1 ELLYLVSPVDSINSP
16 YIHAANRVNFQS
28 LVIENSNR
36 GPVLVNFWSK
46 KAGPCLRQYPLLDKL
61 VHDYKGRLLL
71 INIDADSELKI
82 TREIGI
88 SSVPTLKLYRN
99 SEIVESRHG
108 YQPEQDLVELVDQY
122 IARDSDQIIALA
134 IEEYG
139 KGNQNNAYD
148 MITQEILKD
157 PDNPRL
163 PLAIGK
169 LLKYERRF
177 QEALTLF
184 DSLPAN
190 IIKNSDV
197 TRFKQELD
205 FFAIANEITDL
216 DALLAQSDNVDDD
229 LAAMQQR
236 AAFFIV
242 NQDYEKSFK
251 QLQKIMDK
259 DKYFTDDFARRSMLT
274 LIAWLG
280 VEHPLVKQY
289 KPVLRRYTH

>member
-1 ELLYLVSPVDSINSP
+1 MVDSINSP
-16 YIHAANRVNFQS
+16 YIHAAGAENFQS
-28 LVIENSNR
+28 LVIENSER

-82 TREIGI
+82 TRVVGI
-88 SSVPTLKLYRN
+88 TSVPTLKLYRY

-108 YQPEQDLVELVDQY
+108 YQSEQDLVELVAQY
-122 IARDSDQIIALA
+122 IARDSDQIIAKA
-134 IEEYG
+134 IQEYG
-139 KGNQNNAYD
+139 KGNQDNAYD
-148 MITQEILKD
+148 MITQGILQD

-184 DSLPAN
+184 ESLPAN

-197 TRFKQELD
+197 TRFKQELN

-236 AAFFIV
+236 AAFFIA
-242 NQDYEKSFK
+242 NKDYEKGFR
-251 QLQKIMDK
+251 QLQNIMDK
-259 DKYFTDDFARRSMLT
+259 DKNFDDDFARRSMLT
-274 LIAWLG
+274 LIGWLDA
-280 VEHPLVKQY
+280 EHPLVKQY
-289 KPVLRRYTH
+289 KPALRRYTH

>member
-1 ELLYLVSPVDSINSP
+1 MVDSINSP
-16 YIHAANRVNFQS
+16 YIHAAGAENFQS
-28 LVIENSNR
+28 LVIENSER

-82 TREIGI
+82 TREVGI
-88 SSVPTLKLYRN
+88 TSVPTLKLYRY

-108 YQPEQDLVELVDQY
+108 YQSEQDLVELVDQY
-122 IARDSDQIIALA
+122 IARDSDQIIAQA
-134 IEEYG
+134 VQEYG
-139 KGNQNNAYD
+139 KGNQNNAFD
-148 MITQEILKD
+148 MITQGILQD

-184 DSLPAN
+184 ESLPAN

-197 TRFKQELD
+197 TRFKQELN

-236 AAFFIV
+236 AAFFIA
-242 NQDYEKSFK
+242 NKDYEKGFR
-251 QLQKIMDK
+251 QLQNIMDK
-259 DKYFTDDFARRSMLT
+259 DKNFDDDFARRSMLT
-274 LIAWLG
+274 LIGWLDA
-280 VEHPLVKQY
+280 EHPLVKQY
-289 KPVLRRYTH
+289 KPALRRYTH

>member
-1 ELLYLVSPVDSINSP
+1 MIDSINSP
-16 YIHAANRVNFQS
+16 YIHAANADNFQS
-28 LVIENSNR
+28 LVIENSKR

-82 TREIGI
+82 TREVGI
-88 SSVPTLKLYRN
+88 SSVPTLKLYRD
-99 SEIVESRHG
+99 SEVVESRHG
-108 YQPEQDLVELVDQY
+108 YQSEQDLVKLVDQY
-122 IARDSDQIIALA
+122 ITRDSDQIIALA
-134 IEEYG
+134 IEEFG
-139 KGNQNNAYD
+139 KGNQNKAYD
-148 MITQEILKD
+148 MITQEILQD

-184 DSLPAN
+184 ESLPAN
-190 IIKNSDV
+190 IIKNRDV
-197 TRFKQELD
+197 TRFKQELN
-205 FFAIANEITDL
+205 FFAIANEITNL

-236 AAFFIV
+236 AAFFIA
-242 NQDYEKSFK
+242 NQDYEKGFK
-251 QLQKIMDK
+251 QLQNIMDK
-259 DKYFTDDFARRSMLT
+259 DKSFDDDFARRAMLT
-274 LIAWLG
+274 LIGWLD
-280 VEHPLVKQY
+280 VDHPLVKQY
-289 KPVLRRYTH
+289 KPALRRYTH

>member
-1 ELLYLVSPVDSINSP
+1 MVDSINSP
-16 YIHAANRVNFQS
+16 YIHAAGAENFQS
-28 LVIENSNR
+28 LVIENSER

-82 TREIGI
+82 TREVGI
-88 SSVPTLKLYRN
+88 TSVPTLKLYRY

-108 YQPEQDLVELVDQY
+108 YQSEQDLVELVDQY
-122 IARDSDQIIALA
+122 IARDSDQIITRAVQ
-134 IEEYG
+134 EYG

-148 MITQEILKD
+148 MITQGILQD

-184 DSLPAN
+184 ESLPAN

-197 TRFKQELD
+197 TRFKQELN

-236 AAFFIV
+236 AAFFIA
-242 NQDYEKSFK
+242 NKDYEKGFR
-251 QLQKIMDK
+251 QLQNIMDK
-259 DKYFTDDFARRSMLT
+259 DKNFDDDFARRSMLT
-274 LIAWLG
+274 LIGWLDA
-280 VEHPLVKQY
+280 EHPLVKQY
-289 KPVLRRYTH
+289 KPALRRYTH

>member
-1 ELLYLVSPVDSINSP
+1 MVDSINSP
-16 YIHAANRVNFQS
+16 YIHAANAENFQS
-28 LVIENSNR
+28 LVIENSER

-82 TREIGI
+82 TREVGI
-88 SSVPTLKLYRN
+88 TSVPTLKLYRY

-108 YQPEQDLVELVDQY
+108 YQSEQDLVELVDQY
-122 IARDSDQIIALA
+122 IARDSDQIIAQA
-134 IEEYG
+134 VQEYG
-139 KGNQNNAYD
+139 KGNQNNAFD
-148 MITQEILKD
+148 MITQGILQD

-184 DSLPAN
+184 ESLPAN

-197 TRFKQELD
+197 TRFKQELN

-229 LAAMQQR
+229 DLAAMQQR
-236 AAFFIV
+236 AAFFIA
-242 NQDYEKSFK
+242 NNDYEKGFR
-251 QLQKIMDK
+251 QLQNIMDK
-259 DKYFTDDFARRSMLT
+259 DKNFDDDFARRSMLT
-274 LIAWLG
+274 LIGWLDAD
-280 VEHPLVKQY
+280 HPLVKQY
-289 KPVLRRYTH
+289 KPDLRRYTH

>member
-1 ELLYLVSPVDSINSP
+1 MIDSINSP
-16 YIHAANRVNFQS
+16 YIHAANTDNFQS
-28 LVIENSNR
+28 LVIENSKR

-82 TREIGI
+82 TREVGI
-88 SSVPTLKLYRN
+88 SSVPTLKLYRD
-99 SEIVESRHG
+99 SEVVESRHG
-108 YQPEQDLVELVDQY
+108 YQSEQDLVKLVDQY
-122 IARDSDQIIALA
+122 ITRDSDQIIALA
-134 IEEYG
+134 IEEFG
-139 KGNQNNAYD
+139 KGNQNKAYD
-148 MITQEILKD
+148 MITQEILQD

-184 DSLPAN
+184 ESLPAN
-190 IIKNSDV
+190 IIKNRDV
-197 TRFKQELD
+197 TRFKQELN
-205 FFAIANEITDL
+205 FFAIANEITNL

-236 AAFFIV
+236 AAFFIA
-242 NQDYEKSFK
+242 NQDYEKGFK
-251 QLQKIMDK
+251 QLQNIMDK
-259 DKYFTDDFARRSMLT
+259 DKSFDDDFARRSMLT
-274 LIAWLG
+274 LIGWLD
-280 VEHPLVKQY
+280 VDHPLVKQY
-289 KPVLRRYTH
+289 KPALRRYTH

>member
-1 ELLYLVSPVDSINSP
+1 MVESIDSP
-16 YIHAANRVNFQS
+16 YIHAANEKNFHS
-28 LVIENSNR
+28 LVIENSKR

-82 TREIGI
+82 TREVGI
-88 SSVPTLKLYRN
+88 TSVPTLKLYRN

-108 YQPEQDLVELVDQY
+108 YQSEADLLALVEQY
-122 IARDSDQIIALA
+122 IYKDSDRIIALA

-139 KGNQNNAYD
+139 KGKQNEAYE
-148 MITQEILKD
+148 MITEGILQD

-163 PLAIGK
+163 PLALGK

-177 QEALTLF
+177 QEAVTLF
-184 DSLPAN
+184 ASLPAN

-197 TRFKQELD
+197 IRFTQELD
-205 FFAIANEITDL
+205 FFTIANEITDL
-216 DALLAQSDNVDDD
+216 EALLAQSDNVDDD
-229 LAAMQQR
+229 LTAMQQR

-242 NQDYEKSFK
+242 NKDYEKGFR
-251 QLQKIMDK
+251 QLQNIMDK
-259 DKYFTDDFARRSMLT
+259 DKNFADDFARRSMLI
-274 LIAWLG
+274 LIAWLDAR
-280 VEHPLVKQY
+280 HPLVKQY
-289 KPVLRRYTH
+289 KPSLRRYTH

>member
-1 ELLYLVSPVDSINSP
+1 MVDSIDSP
-16 YIHAANRVNFQS
+16 YIHAANVETFHS
-28 LVIENSNR
+28 LVIENSER

-82 TREIGI
+82 TRDVGI
-88 SSVPTLKLYRN
+88 TSVPTLKLYRY

-108 YQPEQDLVELVDQY
+108 YQSEQDLLELVDQY

-134 IEEYG
+134 IQEYG
-139 KGNQNNAYD
+139 KGKQNNAYE
-148 MITQEILKD
+148 MITQGILQD

-184 DSLPAN
+184 ESLPEN
-190 IIKNSDV
+190 IINNSDII
-197 TRFKQELD
+197 RFKQELN

-216 DALLAQSDNVDDD
+216 DALLAQSDNSEDD
-229 LAAMQQR
+229 LVAMQQR
-236 AAFFIV
+236 AAFFIA
-242 NQDYEKSFK
+242 NQDFEKGFNE
-251 QLQKIMDK
+251 LQKIMDK
-259 DKYFTDDFARRSMLT
+259 DKFFDDDFARRSMLT
-274 LIAWLG
+274 LIDWLD
-280 VEHPLVKQY
+280 VDHPLVKQY
-289 KPVLRRYTH
+289 KPALRRYTH

>member
-1 ELLYLVSPVDSINSP
+1 MVDSINSP
-16 YIHAANRVNFQS
+16 YIHAAGAENFQS
-28 LVIENSNR
+28 LVIENSER

-82 TREIGI
+82 TREVGI
-88 SSVPTLKLYRN
+88 TSVPTLKLYRY

-108 YQPEQDLVELVDQY
+108 YQSEQDLVELVDQY
-122 IARDSDQIIALA
+122 IARDSDQIIAQA
-134 IEEYG
+134 VQEYG
-139 KGNQNNAYD
+139 KGNQNNAFD
-148 MITQEILKD
+148 MITQGILQD

-184 DSLPAN
+184 ESLPAN

-197 TRFKQELD
+197 TRFKQELN

-229 LAAMQQR
+229 DLAAMQQR
-236 AAFFIV
+236 AAFFIA
-242 NQDYEKSFK
+242 NNDYEKGFR
-251 QLQKIMDK
+251 QLQNIMDK
-259 DKYFTDDFARRSMLT
+259 DKNFDDDFARRSMLT
-274 LIAWLG
+274 LIGWLD

-289 KPVLRRYTH
+289 KPALRRYTH

>member
-1 ELLYLVSPVDSINSP
+1 M
-16 YIHAANRVNFQS
+16 
-28 LVIENSNR
+28 
-36 GPVLVNFWSK
+36 
-46 KAGPCLRQYPLLDKL
+46 
-61 VHDYKGRLLL
+61 HDYKGRLLL